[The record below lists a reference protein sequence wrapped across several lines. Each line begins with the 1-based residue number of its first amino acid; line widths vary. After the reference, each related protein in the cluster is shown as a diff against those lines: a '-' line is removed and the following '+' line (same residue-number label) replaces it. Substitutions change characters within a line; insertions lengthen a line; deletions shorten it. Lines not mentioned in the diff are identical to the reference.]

1 MPMSVHDLGYE
12 PDDLRVTIS
21 ELLVATADQ
30 SDEALDRNI
39 TEVLRTLRERMKMD
53 VVFCSE
59 FVDGQR
65 VMRQVAA
72 DEVRPVVRVGTS
84 DRLEESWCHH
94 VVEGRLPGFLPDAAR
109 HPLARN
115 LSAGLPFTIG
125 THISA
130 PIVLSNGEVYGTLC
144 SFTFSPQDN
153 PNPDDLKTLEMT
165 ARLTAM
171 RLEAGRK
178 ADQAD

>member
-1 MPMSVHDLGYE
+1 MPLSVHDLGYE
-12 PDDLRVTIS
+12 PDDLKVTIS
-21 ELLVATADQ
+21 EMLVATADQ

-39 TEVLRTLRERMKMD
+39 TEVLHTLRERMKMD

-65 VMRQVAA
+65 IMRQVAA
-72 DEVRPVVRVGTS
+72 DDARPVIKVGTS
-84 DRLEESWCHH
+84 DRLEESWCQH
-94 VVEGRLPGFLPDAAR
+94 VVEGRLPGFLPDAQR
-109 HPLARN
+109 HPLARD
-115 LSAGLPFTIG
+115 LSAGLPFSIG

-178 ADQAD
+178 SGQAG

>member
-1 MPMSVHDLGYE
+1 MPLSIHDMGYE
-12 PDDLRVTIS
+12 PDDLKVTIS
-21 ELLVATADQ
+21 EMLVATADQ

-39 TEVLRTLRERMKMD
+39 TEVLRTLRERMQMD

-72 DEVRPVVRVGTS
+72 DAARPVVSAGQS

-94 VVEGRLPGFLPDAAR
+94 VVKGRLPGYLPDTSQ
-109 HPLARN
+109 HPLART
-115 LSAGLPFTIG
+115 LAAALPFSVG
-125 THISA
+125 THIST
-130 PIVLSNGEVYGTLC
+130 PIVLSNGQVYGTLC

-171 RLEAGRK
+171 RIEAGRDR
-178 ADQAD
+178 AS

>member
-1 MPMSVHDLGYE
+1 MPLSVHDLGYE
-12 PDDLRVTIS
+12 PDDLKVTVS
-21 ELLVATADQ
+21 EMLVATADQ

-39 TEVLRTLRERMKMD
+39 TDVLRTLRERMKMD

-59 FVDGQR
+59 FVDGRR

-72 DEVRPVVRVGTS
+72 DATRPVVQVGQS
-84 DRLEESWCHH
+84 AALEESWCHH
-94 VVEGRLPGFLPDAAR
+94 VVEGRLPGYLPDASQ
-109 HPLARN
+109 HPLARQ
-115 LSAGLPFTIG
+115 LSASLPFSIG

-144 SFTFSPQDN
+144 SFSFSPQDN

-171 RLEAGRK
+171 RLEAGRHN
-178 ADQAD
+178 AG

>member
-1 MPMSVHDLGYE
+1 MSVHDLGYK

>member
-1 MPMSVHDLGYE
+1 MPLSVHDLGYE

-21 ELLVATADQ
+21 DLLVATADQ

-39 TEVLRTLRERMKMD
+39 TEVLRTLRERLKMD

-59 FVDGQR
+59 FIDGQR

-72 DEVRPVVRVGTS
+72 DEARPVVRVGTA
-84 DRLEESWCHH
+84 DRLEESWCQH
-94 VVEGRLPGFLPDAAR
+94 VVEGRLPGFMPDAAR
-109 HPLARN
+109 HPLARE
-115 LSAGLPFTIG
+115 LSAKLPFSIG

-165 ARLTAM
+165 ARLAAM
-171 RLEAGRK
+171 RLEAGRQSG
-178 ADQAD
+178 QAG